1 MKITYILIFLIFGVA
16 FLLKTYESFSEL
28 LVFRKL
34 KKTGLN
40 AKGKIKEFEKEVGGG
55 DTSDTYH
62 PIIQF
67 FTYSSEE
74 IIGKPFNGGYTESE
88 YFYSPREVEI
98 IYLESNPEI
107 FIIKGQR
114 FDYIVFFMF
123 NVLFIIGFLFFIMK
137 AFG

>member
-1 MKITYILIFLIFGVA
+1 MKIIYILSFLIFGVA
-16 FLLKTYESFSEL
+16 FLFRTYESFSEF

-34 KKTGLN
+34 KKTGLK
-40 AKGKIKEFEKEVGGG
+40 AKGKIKEFEKEVG

-74 IIGKPFNGGYTESE
+74 IIGKPFSGGYTESE

-107 FIIKGQR
+107 FIIKGQG
-114 FDYIVFFMF
+114 FGYIAFFIF
-123 NVLFIIGFLFFIMK
+123 NVAIIGFLFL
-137 AFG
+137 